1 MKISIIV
8 PAFNEAEIIYHNLK
22 RIENSFNQINY
33 DFEKEFI
40 VCDNNSSDETAI
52 LAKQFGAKTVFEP
65 FNQIA
70 KARNSGAKHA
80 SGDWFVFI
88 DADSWP
94 SVSLIQKMFDVI
106 LDEQYIGGSS
116 KVKFNH
122 APIWWKTS
130 WEISNISMKL
140 LQLTPT
146 GAFLFCEKNAFN
158 YLGGFNTDLFVL
170 EDLDFVRRLRKFSHK
185 NNKKFIILNEP
196 IYSSSRKAKTLGP
209 KAFVKMAVALSKNG
223 RNALKNRDNF
233 PQWYDR

>member
-1 MKISIIV
+1 LKISIIV
-8 PAFNEAEIIYHNLK
+8 PAYNEAEIICQNLQK
-22 RIENSFNQINY
+22 IDNSFNHINY

-40 VCDNNSSDETAI
+40 VCDNNSSDETAK
-52 LAKQFGAKTVFEP
+52 LAKQFGAKTVFES
-65 FNQIA
+65 FNQISQ
-70 KARNSGAKHA
+70 ARNTGAKHA
-80 SGDWFVFI
+80 SGDWLVFI

-94 SVSLIQKMFDVI
+94 SISLIQKMFEIIFDTGYV
-106 LDEQYIGGSS
+106 GGSS

-158 YLGGFNTDLFVL
+158 SVGGFNTDLFIL
-170 EDLDFVRRLRKFSHK
+170 EDLDFVHKLRKFGRR
-185 NNKKFIILNEP
+185 NNKKFTILNEP
-196 IYSSSRKAKTLGP
+196 IYSSARKAKIFGP

-223 RNALKNRDNF
+223 KSALKNKNNF